1 MRITNKTNLPQSFLD
16 FARSDKYSRGNADIS
31 VTSLIDSPKVRI
43 MKEHYDDQMEIDA
56 VDMVWSLF
64 GTAVHSILETSH
76 ENAPIDQTII
86 TEERLFTNVNG
97 WRLSGAID
105 RQEINDGLVSIFDYK
120 VTSMWSLV
128 FDKIEWHRQLN
139 CYAYLVEKVKGV
151 KVKDINIVVIARDW
165 NRRKAEQDP
174 SLPQSPIQV
183 KHIPLWSFEEREKYV
198 QERIEQHQEAQISF
212 DIGNDFGLCSD
223 EERWKKNDTYA
234 VMKSGQK
241 RALRVLNSEKEAKEY
256 IDWHNETDKAYVK
269 KSKLNIEIRSGEYTR
284 CKGNYCSV
292 AEFCN
297 QYKGD
302 GNAKKED
309 TKVDGNS

>member
-1 MRITNKTNLPQSFLD
+1 
-16 FARSDKYSRGNADIS
+16 
-31 VTSLIDSPKVRI
+31 

-165 NRRKAEQDP
+165 NKRKAEQDP

-256 IDWHNETDKAYVK
+256 IDWHNETDKAYAK

>member
-1 MRITNKTNLPQSFLD
+1 M
-16 FARSDKYSRGNADIS
+16 
-31 VTSLIDSPKVRI
+31 TSLIDSPKVRI
-43 MKEHYDDQMEIDA
+43 MKEHFDDQMEIDA

-76 ENAPIDQTII
+76 DNAPIDQTII

-105 RQEINDGLVSIFDYK
+105 RQEIVDGLVSIFDYK

-139 CYAYLVEKVKGV
+139 CYAYLVEKVKGI
-151 KVKDINIVVIARDW
+151 KVKDINICVIARDW
-165 NRRKAEQDP
+165 NKRKAEQDR

-183 KHIPLWSFEEREKYV
+183 KNIPLWSFEDREKYIK
-198 QERIEQHQEAQISF
+198 ERIKEHQEAQIAY
-212 DIGNDFGLCSD
+212 DLDGDFGLCSND
-223 EERWKKNDTYA
+223 ERWQKERYICSNEE
-234 VMKSGQK
+234 GQK

-256 IDWHNETDKAYVK
+256 IDWHNETDKAYNK
-269 KSKLNIEIRSGEYTR
+269 KSKLDIEIRSGEYTR

-302 GNAKKED
+302 NNG
-309 TKVDGNS
+309 

>member
-1 MRITNKTNLPQSFLD
+1 MKITNKTNLPQSFVD
-16 FARSDKYSRGNADIS
+16 FARSDKYSRGKADIS
-31 VTSLIDSPKVRI
+31 VTSLIDSPKINI
-43 MKEHYDDQMEIDA
+43 MKDHYNDCMEVDA

-64 GTAVHSILETSH
+64 GTAVPAILETSKTSD
-76 ENAPIDQTII
+76 NII

-97 WRLSGAID
+97 WTLSGAID
-105 RQEINDGLVSIFDYK
+105 RQEIKDGMVSIYDYK

-128 FDKIEWHRQLN
+128 FDKVEWDRQLN
-139 CYAYLVEKVKGV
+139 CYAYLVEKEKNI
-151 KVKDINIVVIARDW
+151 KVKDINICVIARDW
-165 NRRKAEQDP
+165 NKRKAEQDFA
-174 SLPQSPIQV
+174 LPQSPVQI
-183 KHIPLWSFEEREKYV
+183 KKIPLWSFEKRENYIKD
-198 QERIEQHQEAQISF
+198 RIEKHQEAQISF
-212 DIGNDFGLCSD
+212 DIGNDFGLCTD

-234 VMKSGQK
+234 VMKNGQK

-256 IDWHNETDKAYVK
+256 IDWHNETDEAYAK

-309 TKVDGNS
+309 TKVNGNS